1 VPAEPASSK
10 APSIA
15 AHKPGRGE
23 IAFAVLLVVVLW
35 ALNFIAAKI
44 ALRNLPSAAVASFRV
59 VLGGVAMLP
68 AYLVCSRLPAFAD
81 ALRTRQRGFS
91 ARDIWTFFYL
101 GFFGVVINQMCFA
114 LGLNHT
120 SVSHG
125 ALIVGMAPVYTLALA
140 VTFCVENATLRKITG
155 MGIAFAG
162 IVVLAAENGMTTRS
176 PSLEGDAV
184 MMTGAIGFA
193 IYSVLGKRVAARYDA
208 LTMTAFNHF
217 VGAIVV
223 FPIAMYQ
230 LHGLEIASRWRRV
243 PWQSWTAV
251 LYMAVFSSAV
261 AYVLYFWL
269 LRYLQA
275 SQLAAF
281 TYLLPVVATI
291 LGIVWLGERG
301 SAMQLVGGGL
311 ALAGVYWIESGREP
325 AQPPSD

>member
-1 VPAEPASSK
+1 M
-10 APSIA
+10 
-15 AHKPGRGE
+15 
-23 IAFAVLLVVVLW
+23 VLW
-35 ALNFIAAKI
+35 ALNFIAGKI

-59 VLGGVAMLP
+59 TMGGIAMLP
-68 AYLVCSRLPAFAD
+68 AYLICSRMPAFAD
-81 ALRTRQRGFS
+81 ALQTRRRGFS
-91 ARDIWTFFYL
+91 AHDIWTFFYL

-114 LGLNHT
+114 IGLNST

-140 VTFCVENATLRKITG
+140 VIFRLEHATSRKITG
-155 MGIAFAG
+155 IGIAFAG
-162 IVVLAAENGMTTRS
+162 IALLASQNGISRRS
-176 PSLEGDAV
+176 PSLKGDAI
-184 MMTGAIGFA
+184 MMAGAIGFA

-230 LHGLEIASRWRRV
+230 LHALEIGSRWRHV

-269 LRYLQA
+269 LRYLLA

-301 SAMQLVGGGL
+301 SAMELVGGAL
-311 ALAGVYWIESGREP
+311 ALAGVYWIESGRELVQLS
-325 AQPPSD
+325 AG